1 MTFYRLFPFD
11 RDASARSE
19 GGPLFVA
26 RHLQGGGR
34 HDNPGAY
41 GALYVS
47 RSTISPIAEHLSMWR
62 SWGAAGSAF
71 RPESRSLALAAF
83 EDTGLDTLVDLDD
96 PRILMDRKLRP
107 SGVATRER
115 RITRPLAKTL
125 YEEGVMGFEWWSTIE
140 ASWIN
145 ATLFADRALDRL
157 EIADE
162 PEILTI
168 QHPLVQEAAETV
180 GVRLVGPGR

>member
-1 MTFYRLFPFD
+1 MTLYRLFPFD
-11 RDASARSE
+11 SEASRRSE

-34 HDNPGAY
+34 HDNPDAY
-41 GALYVS
+41 GAFYVS
-47 RSTISPIAEHLSMWR
+47 RSNISPIAEHLSMWR

-71 RPESRSLALAAF
+71 RPEGRPMALVRFDDA
-83 EDTGLDTLVDLDD
+83 GLNTMVDLDD
-96 PRILMDRKLRP
+96 PRVLVDRELRP

-115 RITRPLAKTL
+115 RITRPLAKSL
-125 YEEGVMGFEWWSTIE
+125 YDQGFMGFEWWSTIE

-145 ATLFADRALDRL
+145 ATLFADRSLDRL
-157 EIADE
+157 EITDE

-180 GVRLVGPGR
+180 GVRLVA

>member
-1 MTFYRLFPFD
+1 MTLYRLFPFD
-11 RDASARSE
+11 PDAPARSE

-47 RSTISPIAEHLSMWR
+47 RSTISPIAEHLAMWR
-62 SWGAAGSAF
+62 SSGAAGSAF
-71 RPESRSLALAAF
+71 RPEGRPMALVGFDEAR
-83 EDTGLDTLVDLDD
+83 LQTLVDLDD
-96 PRILMDRKLRP
+96 PRMLSDRGLRP
-107 SGVATRER
+107 SVVATRAR
-115 RITRPLAKTL
+115 RITRPLARAL
-125 YEEGVMGFEWWSTIE
+125 YDEGVTGFEWWSTIE
-140 ASWIN
+140 AAWIN

-157 EIADE
+157 EVADE

-180 GVRLVGPGR
+180 GVRLVA

>member
-1 MTFYRLFPFD
+1 MTLYRLFPFD
-11 RDASARSE
+11 PGASARAE

-26 RHLQGGGR
+26 QHLQGGGR

-41 GALYVS
+41 GALYLS
-47 RSTISPIAEHLSMWR
+47 RSNVSPIAEHLAIWR
-62 SWGAAGSAF
+62 AWGAAGSAF
-71 RPESRSLALAAF
+71 RPEGRPLALATFA
-83 EDTGLDTLVDLDD
+83 DAGLETLVDLDH
-96 PRILMDRKLRP
+96 PRTLLERGLRP

-115 RITRPLAKTL
+115 RITRPLAKAL
-125 YEEGVMGFEWWSTIE
+125 YDEGVTGFEWWSTIE

-157 EIADE
+157 EIAAE

-180 GVRLVGPGR
+180 GVRLVA